1 MINDIS
7 HSTGEDECF
16 SRRKVTSLVFLSEIV
31 EKTLNIHR
39 PNLRIICAIPQKEDQ
54 VMIAAEFYNL
64 ALLTR
69 KMNLSYIHTAP
80 DGTIV
85 KLGTKCIKG
94 KNVQVLRIYSDK
106 FQHNRKEYRIKSR
119 KAEEWK
125 NLLNEQQKRAS
136 IETNLKFRS
145 ELDNSNLKLD
155 LKDQREQR
163 FSKEAFDKLIER
175 NDPEIKKG
183 HVYDGHNFRSKSEVM
198 IAQIINSLGMEYKYE
213 VEICIG
219 TKIYYADFAVY
230 CHETGRFFFIE
241 HFGLMG
247 DEEYRA
253 HTFQKITIYS
263 KSGLT
268 EGLDILYTF
277 ENANNSFYADVYK
290 GKILSVIIAQVQTM
304 ANH

>member
-1 MINDIS
+1 M
-7 HSTGEDECF
+7 
-16 SRRKVTSLVFLSEIV
+16 
-31 EKTLNIHR
+31 HR
-39 PNLRIICAIPQKEDQ
+39 LNLRIICAIPQKEERI
-54 VMIAAEFYNL
+54 MIAAEFYNL

-80 DGTIV
+80 DGTSV

-94 KNVQVLRIYSDK
+94 KNIQVVRVYSDR
-106 FQHNRKEYRIKSR
+106 FESHRKEYRLNSH

-125 NLLNEQQKRAS
+125 HLLNEQQKRAS
-136 IETNLKFRS
+136 IESNLKFRS

-155 LKDQREQR
+155 IADKSEQR
-163 FSKEAFDKLIER
+163 FSKEAFDNLVER

-198 IAQIINSLGMEYKYE
+198 IAQIITSLGMEYKYE
-213 VEICIG
+213 VEISIG
-219 TKIYYADFAVY
+219 TKKYYADFAVY

-277 ENANNSFYADVYK
+277 ENANSSFYADVYK

-304 ANH
+304 ANR

>member
-1 MINDIS
+1 MS
-7 HSTGEDECF
+7 
-16 SRRKVTSLVFLSEIV
+16 VIV
-31 EKTLNIHR
+31 EKPLTLYCL
-39 PNLRIICAIPQKEDQ
+39 NLRIICAIPQKEERIIID
-54 VMIAAEFYNL
+54 AEFYNL

-80 DGTIV
+80 DGTSV

-94 KNVQVLRIYSDK
+94 KNIQVVRVYSDR
-106 FQHNRKEYRIKSR
+106 FESHRKEYRLNSH

-136 IETNLKFRS
+136 IESNLKFRS
-145 ELDNSNLKLD
+145 ELDNSDLKLD
-155 LKDQREQR
+155 IADKSEQR
-163 FSKEAFDKLIER
+163 FSKEAFDNLVER

-198 IAQIINSLGMEYKYE
+198 IAQIITSLGMEYKYE
-213 VEICIG
+213 VEISIG
-219 TKIYYADFAVY
+219 TKKYYADFAVY

-277 ENANNSFYADVYK
+277 ENANSSFYADVYK

-304 ANH
+304 ANR